1 MHERNAWTLDRT
13 GSRRGVTG
21 AATTAGTALPSRGL
35 GGDRCGQ
42 RVCRRDGITF
52 RVRILVLRLGPAS
65 TKHCQVTSRRAR
77 CTARYRLGMI

>member
-1 MHERNAWTLDRT
+1 MTASSSRERAAAAAALRHDAMHERNAWTLDPT

-52 RVRILVLRLGPAS
+52 RVRILVLRL
-65 TKHCQVTSRRAR
+65 
-77 CTARYRLGMI
+77 